1 MKNKE
6 VKLLDIDIE
15 TAVLLIISLLVSIYL
30 TTERKK
36 RLENKKTFLNEK
48 DDQTIL
54 LLNRLFVLIIF
65 CISLYDSYEFYKIA
79 KYKNEDLFP
88 YKLQLLASILGL
100 ITALIV
106 IYAVL
111 YNTNSISNLEN
122 PTV

>member
-1 MKNKE
+1 MKNEE

-48 DDQTIL
+48 DDQNIL
-54 LLNRLFVLIIF
+54 LINRLFALIIF
-65 CISLYDSYEFYKIA
+65 CISLYDTYEFYKIA
-79 KYKNEDLFP
+79 KSKNEDLFP
-88 YKLQLLASILGL
+88 YKLQLLASTLGVVA
-100 ITALIV
+100 ALIV

-111 YNTNSISNLEN
+111 YNYNSISNLEN

>member
-1 MKNKE
+1 MKNEE

-48 DDQTIL
+48 DDQNIL
-54 LLNRLFVLIIF
+54 LINRLFALIIF
-65 CISLYDSYEFYKIA
+65 CISLYDTYEFYKIA
-79 KYKNEDLFP
+79 KSKNEDLFP
-88 YKLQLLASILGL
+88 YKLQLLASILGVVA
-100 ITALIV
+100 ALIV

-111 YNTNSISNLEN
+111 YNYNSISNLEN
-122 PTV
+122 PTI

>member
-1 MKNKE
+1 MKNEE

-48 DDQTIL
+48 DDQNIL
-54 LLNRLFVLIIF
+54 LINRLFALIIF
-65 CISLYDSYEFYKIA
+65 CISLYDTYEFYKIA
-79 KYKNEDLFP
+79 KSKNEDLFP
-88 YKLQLLASILGL
+88 YKLQLLASTLGVVA
-100 ITALIV
+100 ALIV

-111 YNTNSISNLEN
+111 YNYNSISNLEN
-122 PTV
+122 PTI

>member
-1 MKNKE
+1 MKNEE

-48 DDQTIL
+48 DDQNIL
-54 LLNRLFVLIIF
+54 LINRLFVLIIF

-79 KYKNEDLFP
+79 KSKNEDLFP
-88 YKLQLLASILGL
+88 YKLQLLASTLGVVA
-100 ITALIV
+100 ALIV

-111 YNTNSISNLEN
+111 YNYNSISNLEN